1 MNSSPT
7 PLSSSEIQDHK
18 SKTTHDEPLR
28 QSPEGGFKAWCTLI
42 GGFLAITA
50 VFGYQN
56 AFGVYQDVYV
66 RSHAASAQAVSWI
79 GSTQLALM
87 VALGLPAG
95 KLLDLGYFK
104 VMTVIGSTIYVFS
117 IFMLSIAHTSKYYQL
132 FLSQGLAAGLGAGL
146 VYVLVLAVQSHHWRR
161 FRPVAMGSVITG
173 SSVGGIIFPI
183 MLNNLIANPNVGF
196 AWGVRASAFVC
207 LGLLIVANILM
218 TANPPKTRKADPPKL
233 SVLFTD
239 GAYIFGVLGNAA
251 VADWGLFFPYF
262 YFQLYAIVK
271 GADPTFSFYLLAIL
285 NGSSIPGRIIPNVL
299 SQKFGVF
306 NTMAFCTFACGI
318 LIFGLFGVDDSVA
331 ALVIFAILYGFFSGG
346 FISLLAPGVAS
357 LVQDESEMGIRLGLA
372 YCIASLGILTGNP
385 IAGALLGETFPWW
398 RPIVFGAV
406 SGTIFRKH
414 RHFF

>member
-1 MNSSPT
+1 MNPSPT
-7 PLSSSEIQDHK
+7 PLSSSEIQDYK
-18 SKTTHDEPLR
+18 SKTIHDEPLQ
-28 QSPEGGFKAWCTLI
+28 QSPEGSFKAWCTLI

-50 VFGYQN
+50 VF
-56 AFGVYQDVYV
+56 
-66 RSHAASAQAVSWI
+66 ASAQAVSWI

-87 VALGLPAG
+87 VALGLPAV

-104 VMTVIGSTIYVFS
+104 VLTVIGSTIYVFS

-146 VYVLVLAVQSHHWRR
+146 VYVPVLAVQSHHWRR
-161 FRPVAMGSVITG
+161 LRPVAMGIVITR

-183 MLNNLIANPNVGF
+183 MLNNLFANPNVGF

-233 SVLFTD
+233 GVLFTD
-239 GAYIFGVLGNAA
+239 GAYIFGVLGAA

-262 YFQLYAIVK
+262 YLQLFAMVK
-271 GADPTFSFYLLAIL
+271 GADPTFSFYLLAIF

-306 NTMAFCTFACGI
+306 NTMTFCTFACGI
-318 LIFGLFGVDDSVA
+318 LIFGLFGVDNSVA

-346 FISLLAPGVAS
+346 FISLLAPAVAS
-357 LVQDESEMGIRLGLA
+357 LVKDESERREIRLGFA

-398 RPIVFGAV
+398 RRIVFGAV
-406 SGTIFRKH
+406 MLLVGVVLIFITRSI
-414 RHFF
+414 RARQIGSQWV

>member
-1 MNSSPT
+1 MNPSPT
-7 PLSSSEIQDHK
+7 PLSSSEIQDYK
-18 SKTTHDEPLR
+18 SKTIHDEPLQ
-28 QSPEGGFKAWCTLI
+28 QSPEGSFKAWCTLI

-50 VFGYQN
+50 VF
-56 AFGVYQDVYV
+56 
-66 RSHAASAQAVSWI
+66 ASAQAVSWI

-87 VALGLPAG
+87 VALGLPAV

-104 VMTVIGSTIYVFS
+104 VLTVIGSTIYVFS

-146 VYVLVLAVQSHHWRR
+146 VYVPVLAVQSHHWRR
-161 FRPVAMGSVITG
+161 LRPVAMGIVIT
-173 SSVGGIIFPI
+173 S
-183 MLNNLIANPNVGF
+183 
-196 AWGVRASAFVC
+196 GVRASAFVC

-233 SVLFTD
+233 GVLFTD
-239 GAYIFGVLGNAA
+239 GAYIFGVLGAA

-262 YFQLYAIVK
+262 YLQLFAMVK
-271 GADPTFSFYLLAIL
+271 GADPTFSFYLLAIF

-306 NTMAFCTFACGI
+306 NTMTFCTFACGI
-318 LIFGLFGVDDSVA
+318 LIFGLFGVDNSTRVK
-331 ALVIFAILYGFFSGG
+331 
-346 FISLLAPGVAS
+346 
-357 LVQDESEMGIRLGLA
+357 DESEIGIRLGLA

-398 RPIVFGAV
+398 RRIVFGAV
-406 SGTIFRKH
+406 MLLVGVVLIFITRSI
-414 RHFF
+414 RARQIGSQWV